1 MRQIHDYAHCTI
13 IWLGPA
19 SNDSDLAMNFI
30 VELWHLMNSDKWQ
43 HDAKD
48 LEVLL
53 SGYPLDAPE
62 WIVLARLLHHA
73 WFCCVWV
80 LQEVAVS
87 KSLVIQ
93 HGDKPV
99 L

>member
-19 SNDSDLAMNFI
+19 SNNSDLAMNFI
-30 VELWHLMNSDKWQ
+30 VELWHLMNSDKWR

-53 SGYPLDAPE
+53 SDYPLDAPE
-62 WIVLARLLHHA
+62 WIALARLLRHA
-73 WFCCVWV
+73 WFCRVWV